1 MEVGLPP
8 RGKQSSTS
16 SPGRRNPEA
25 AERLLAAAVELFSK
39 KWYGTVS
46 VAEVCREAR
55 LSNGVF
61 YRYYD
66 DKEAL
71 FKVILGRILDQVRE
85 ALERV
90 DGETTRERLL
100 RFAEAII
107 RFSEEHPDLVSV
119 FREGQYRYFEFE
131 RRLVAIYIRS
141 LGAALGREI
150 GLAEYLFALGGLRF
164 CAINWA
170 FNAAPVHLE
179 AVSGILTD
187 GLFRGLSFD
196 PDKVFG
202 GTATPLPVALEEGAR
217 ERLLRSGR
225 RLFGD
230 KGFFETNIHEVTDG
244 ARLSVG
250 ALYTHFDSKEAF
262 YAELIAKVGHDVRAF
277 IAGNLAAPGAAT
289 LNALEYELRGL
300 WLWLIYLS
308 IDKRCYNIVREAEF
322 VLPAAVRDYYAA
334 FAAGYRKR
342 PARLRVTRAAPGV
355 DEGTAIEYLMGLAHY
370 FGLEAAFEESPV
382 DARALVETIGRYLAR
397 GLSEF
402 LSREEPT

>member
-1 MEVGLPP
+1 MP
-8 RGKQSSTS
+8 GKDAGTS
-16 SPGRRNPEA
+16 EA
-25 AERLLAAAVELFSK
+25 AERLAAAAVELFAK

-46 VAEVCREAR
+46 VAEICRTAG

-61 YRYYD
+61 YRYYP
-66 DKEAL
+66 DKETL
-71 FKVILGRILDQVRE
+71 FKVILGRIQDQVRE
-85 ALERV
+85 AVERTG
-90 DGETTRERLL
+90 GETPRERLH
-100 RFAEAII
+100 RYAEAIV
-107 RFSEEHPDLVSV
+107 RFSEEHGDLVSV
-119 FREGQYRYFEFE
+119 FREGQYRYFEYE
-131 RRLVAIYIRS
+131 RRLVATYMRS
-141 LGAALGREI
+141 LGAVLGREI

-179 AVSGILTD
+179 AVSSILTD
-187 GLFRGLSFD
+187 GLFRGLDFD

-230 KGFFETNIHEVTDG
+230 KGFFETNVHEVTDG

-250 ALYTHFDSKEAF
+250 AFYTYFDSKEAF
-262 YAELIAKVGHDVRAF
+262 YGELIAKVGHDVRAF
-277 IAGNLAAPGAAT
+277 IARNLTAPGAAP
-289 LNALEYELRGL
+289 LNALEVELRGL

-308 IDKRCYNIVREAEF
+308 FDKRCYTIVREAEF
-322 VLPAAVRDYYAA
+322 VLPAAVRDYYGA

-342 PARLRVTRAAPGV
+342 PPRLRVTSASPGI
-355 DEGTAIEYLMGLAHY
+355 DEGTAIEYLMGIAHY
-370 FGLEAAFEESPV
+370 LGLEAAFDDSPV
-382 DARALVETIGRYLAR
+382 DPRALVETIGRYLAR
-397 GLSEF
+397 GFSEF

>member
-1 MEVGLPP
+1 MPP
-8 RGKQSSTS
+8 RGKQPDNSGTEA
-16 SPGRRNPEA
+16 GNPEA
-25 AERLLAAAVELFSK
+25 AERLAAAATELFSK
-39 KWYGTVS
+39 RWYGIVS
-46 VAEVCREAR
+46 VAEICRAAG

-85 ALERV
+85 ALERIE
-90 DGETTRERLL
+90 GKTPRERLL
-100 RFAEAII
+100 SFAEAIV
-107 RFSEEHPDLVSV
+107 RFSEEHADLVSV
-119 FREGQYRYFEFE
+119 FREGQYRYFEYE

-141 LGAALGREI
+141 LGAALGRQI

-179 AVSGILTD
+179 EVSSILTD
-187 GLFRGLSFD
+187 GLFLGLDFD

-225 RLFGD
+225 KLFGD
-230 KGFFETNIHEVTDG
+230 KGFFETNVHEVTDG

-250 ALYTHFDSKEAF
+250 AFYTYFDSKEAF
-262 YAELIAKVGHDVRAF
+262 YGELIAKVGHDVRAF
-277 IAGNLAAPGAAT
+277 IAGNLTAPGAAP

-308 IDKRCYNIVREAEF
+308 IDKRCYTIVREAEF
-322 VLPAAVRDYYAA
+322 VLPAAVRDYYGA

-342 PARLRVTRAAPGV
+342 PPRLRVTSAAPGI
-355 DEGTAIEYLMGLAHY
+355 DEGTAVEYLMGLAHY
-370 FGLEAAFEESPV
+370 FGLEAAFDDSPV

-397 GLSEF
+397 GFSEF